1 MHKIDENMDSFMSDF
16 QNNKMGILELNDT
29 ISEIQNS

>member
-1 MHKIDENMDSFMSDF
+1 MHNIDENMVNFTSEF
-16 QNNKMGILELNDT
+16 QNNKIGILELNDT